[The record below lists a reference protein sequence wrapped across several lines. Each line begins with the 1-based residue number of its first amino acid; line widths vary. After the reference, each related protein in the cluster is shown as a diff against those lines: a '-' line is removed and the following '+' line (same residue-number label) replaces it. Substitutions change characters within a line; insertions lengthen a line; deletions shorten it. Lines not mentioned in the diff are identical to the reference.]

1 VWGSRSIIILKDAE
15 QNEFY
20 EKNDINIWI
29 YFIDRNRSWYIFF
42 YKGIEM
48 NKLIDR
54 NRSWYIFFYK
64 GIEMNKLIWV
74 LGFIIGTPFILFV
87 FGTISYYIQKWFFPD
102 MLFKNEAMYEQFK
115 HKMKKK

>member
-1 VWGSRSIIILKDAE
+1 VWGSRSIIILRDVE

-48 NKLIDR
+48 NKLI
-54 NRSWYIFFYK
+54 
-64 GIEMNKLIWV
+64 
-74 LGFIIGTPFILFV
+74 
-87 FGTISYYIQKWFFPD
+87 YYIQKWFFPD